1 MVKKRII
8 SESVVLVMK
17 VSDYIMNFLVKQG
30 VRHLFLLSGGGMMHL
45 LDAAKRC
52 SELELVFNLNEQ
64 AAGICGDGYAQF
76 TGNIGACM
84 LTTGPGATNA
94 ITGCAGAWLDSTP
107 VMYISGQCRIQQ
119 MGQLRGLRI
128 YGAQEVAIV
137 PCVSPITKYAVTVL
151 EKEKIRYHLEKALYL
166 ATHGRKGPVWIDV
179 PLDIQGADVDVESLA
194 GFDAEAEGIQ
204 TTTKVNEATIS
215 QVYDLLNASSRP
227 SVLFGHG
234 VIAAK
239 RQSIIRGIS
248 ERFKIPMLCTWRAK
262 GVFGDDEELFMGS
275 PGIPATRY
283 SNYVLQNS
291 DFLLIIGTRLNPA
304 ITAYDEQ
311 GFAPNAKKVMVD
323 IESAEIDKLDMPFS
337 LKITAD
343 AADFLDAVVEHEHL
357 YRQKDRS
364 EWLSYCAR
372 MKEKYPL
379 IKETQPLDQENKVD
393 GYKFGELLS
402 NYTTA
407 DDVFVGSSSGR
418 TCGISHM
425 AYKLKKDQPFVTS
438 MGLGSMGWVLPSAI
452 ACCFASGKKRTVLM
466 EGDGS
471 LQHNIQE
478 LQLISTYK
486 LPLKIFVLSNGG
498 YASIYAMQRN
508 NFSGRFAGCT
518 PESGVTLP
526 EIREIAALYHLSY
539 YCIQHDDEIDDVLKI
554 VMADDKPCL
563 CEIVCSRQFDE
574 IPKSVTI
581 ANPDGTFTSAKLEN
595 LYPFV
600 DPEEQKENMPNW
612 R

>member
-1 MVKKRII
+1 M
-8 SESVVLVMK
+8 STMK
-17 VSDYIMNFLVKQG
+17 VSDFIMEFLVKQG
-30 VRHLFLLSGGGMMHL
+30 VKHLFLLSGGGMMHL
-45 LDAAKRC
+45 LDAAQRC
-52 SELELVFNLNEQ
+52 KELELVFNLNEQ
-64 AAGICGDGYAQF
+64 ATGICGDGYAQY

-84 LTTGPGATNA
+84 LTTGPGSTNA

-107 VMYISGQCRIQQ
+107 VIYISGQCRTQQ

-128 YGAQEVAIV
+128 YGAQEVAII
-137 PCVSPITKYAVTVL
+137 PCVTPITKYAVTIL
-151 EKEKIRYHLEKALYL
+151 DKNLIRYHLEKALYL

-179 PLDIQGADVDVESLA
+179 PLDIQGADVDVDSLVGFNNES
-194 GFDAEAEGIQ
+194 EGLELSNPVSVDDIS
-204 TTTKVNEATIS
+204 KVYE
-215 QVYDLLNASSRP
+215 LLNASLRP
-227 SVLFGHG
+227 AILFGHG

-239 RQSIIRGIS
+239 RQQLIRDIS
-248 ERFKIPMLCTWRAK
+248 EKYSIPMLCTWRAK
-262 GVFGDDEELFMGS
+262 GVFGDDEALFMGC
-275 PGIPATRY
+275 PGIPAVRY
-283 SNYVLQNS
+283 SNYVLQNT

-323 IESAEIDKLDMPFS
+323 IESAEIDKLDMPFA
-337 LKITAD
+337 LKIVAD
-343 AADFLDAVVEHEHL
+343 AADFLDSMAENEQL
-357 YRQKDRS
+357 YQHRDRES
-364 EWLSYCAR
+364 WLSYCSR

-379 IKETQPLDQENKVD
+379 NKETQPLDQEDKVD
-393 GYKFGELLS
+393 GYKFGEHLS
-402 NYTTA
+402 NFTTVE
-407 DDVFVGSSSGR
+407 DVFVGSSSGR

-425 AYKLKKDQPFVTS
+425 AYKLKKGQPFVTS
-438 MGLGSMGWVLPSAI
+438 MGIGSMGWVLPSAI
-452 ACCFASGKKRTVLM
+452 ACCFASGKKRTVIM

-486 LPLKIFVLSNGG
+486 LPMKIFVLVNGG

-508 NFSGRFAGCT
+508 NFASRFAGCT
-518 PESGVTLP
+518 PESGLTLP
-526 EIREIAALYHLSY
+526 AVRDIAALYHLSY
-539 YCIQHDDEIDDVLKI
+539 YCIQNDNEIDGVLSE

-574 IPKSVTI
+574 IPKSVTV
-581 ANPDGTFTSAKLEN
+581 ANPDGTFSSMKLEN

-612 R
+612 